1 MSMISQQIRAVVFD
15 MGGTLMEYT
24 GMPLSWSRHYPQA
37 FRSLAAKLEMAP
49 SDERIL
55 QASERLAAYNPRLT
69 GRQREYTP
77 EKIFADVLQ
86 DWPDDLPISDCI
98 EEFWRGMGLCS
109 TVYPQSVRVLSELR
123 RAGYRIA
130 VLTDLPSAM
139 PDEIFRREIAEL
151 EPYIDMYV
159 SSAVAGYRKPNP
171 AGLRMIADAFR
182 LSADEM
188 VFIGDEEKDRIT
200 AQNFGCGFIS
210 VGRDT
215 SGLDRLI

>member
-1 MSMISQQIRAVVFD
+1 MSMLSQQIRAVVFD

-24 GMPLSWSRHYPQA
+24 GMPLSWSGHYPQA

-69 GRQREYTP
+69 GRQTEIAP
-77 EKIFADVLQ
+77 EIIFAHILR
-86 DWPDDLPISDCI
+86 DWPDDLPIFDCI

-109 TVYPQSVRVLSELR
+109 TVYPQSVRVLRELR

-130 VLTDLPSAM
+130 VLTDLPNAM
-139 PDEIFRREIAEL
+139 PDVIFRREIAEL

-182 LSADEM
+182 FSADEM

-200 AQNFGCGFIS
+200 AQNFGCRFIFAGS
-210 VGRDT
+210 EAF
-215 SGLDRLI
+215 GLDRRI